1 MAVSNQVSTLTK
13 NFLVPKVAETV
24 LLSNVGFTRFV
35 TAAKPGWDG
44 AQVEVPVKYAKNTNV
59 RAFKGA
65 DLLPTSVVDNR
76 VKMTFDAAFNEIDT
90 TLAKTDM
97 ALNDNPNRIIS
108 LVDAQMT
115 SDAMDLA
122 ADLGRQFYAD
132 GTGQSSKELLGLA
145 AIVDDGTTVS
155 TIGGLSRSTYTSLK
169 ATVTASG
176 GTLSLSKMS
185 SLYNACTFGPN
196 KPTVGLV
203 PQAVFSLYEQLLV
216 PMQRIQVNV
225 GYSKEMEGGTGF
237 TGLDYKG
244 FPILADQSATSGYMY
259 FLNEDSIDFYALK
272 NYPNAQ
278 DVNIK
283 PAVVSG
289 SPYEGGGVKGLGF
302 KWTGWTS
309 IANQEVVVSRVIFAG
324 NFVPTNPRFN
334 GVLTG
339 ITGV

>member
-13 NFLVPKVAETV
+13 NYLVPKVAETV

-44 AQVEVPVKYAKNTNV
+44 AQVEVPVKWTKNSNV

-65 DLLPTSVVDNR
+65 DLLPTGIVDNR

-97 ALNDNPNRIIS
+97 ALNDNPNRVIS
-108 LVDAQMT
+108 LVEAQMM
-115 SDAMDLA
+115 SDAGDLA
-122 ADLGRQFYAD
+122 SDLGRQFYGD
-132 GTGQSSKELLGLA
+132 GTGQASKELLGLA
-145 AIVDDGTTVS
+145 AIVDDGTSVA

-176 GTLSLSKMS
+176 GTLTLAKMS
-185 SLYNACTFGPN
+185 TLYNNCTFGPN

-225 GYSKEMEGGTGF
+225 GFMKGITGGTGF

-244 FPILADQSATSGYMY
+244 FPILPDQTATAGYMY
-259 FLNEDSIDFYALK
+259 FLNEDSIDFYAVK
-272 NYPNAQ
+272 NYPDAE
-278 DVNIK
+278 DVGLKMDVI
-283 PAVVSG
+283 SG
-289 SPYEGGGVKGLGF
+289 SPYEGGVKGLGF
-302 KWTGWTS
+302 KWTGWVKV
-309 IANQEVVVSRVIFAG
+309 ANQEVVVGRMIFAG
-324 NFVPTNPRFN
+324 NFVPNNPRFN

-339 ITGV
+339 ITSV